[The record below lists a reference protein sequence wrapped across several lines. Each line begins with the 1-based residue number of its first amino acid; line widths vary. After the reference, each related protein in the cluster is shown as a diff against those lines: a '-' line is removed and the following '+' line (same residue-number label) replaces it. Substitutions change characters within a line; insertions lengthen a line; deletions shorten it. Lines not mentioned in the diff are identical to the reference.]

1 MFYTEPGYHQRGR
14 GVFNVDRYPLQRGRG
29 LGGIFASL
37 LRKVLP
43 YWRSFVRTAA
53 ESGKRFIKSDLGK
66 EIIADT
72 MDSAANAA
80 VSALLNENPQEAK
93 QIMKNS
99 LKRSHD
105 KSKRV
110 ATKIAK
116 EKLEQVLIDKGRKRR
131 MRQKLILSK
140 KVGQSL
146 LDL

>member
-1 MFYTEPGYHQRGR
+1 MFYAEPGYHQRGR

-93 QIMKNS
+93 QIMKKQVVSHLISAS
-99 LKRSHD
+99 LPP
-105 KSKRV
+105 
-110 ATKIAK
+110 
-116 EKLEQVLIDKGRKRR
+116 LPLPQLQVRIHG
-131 MRQKLILSK
+131 MR
-140 KVGQSL
+140 
-146 LDL
+146 